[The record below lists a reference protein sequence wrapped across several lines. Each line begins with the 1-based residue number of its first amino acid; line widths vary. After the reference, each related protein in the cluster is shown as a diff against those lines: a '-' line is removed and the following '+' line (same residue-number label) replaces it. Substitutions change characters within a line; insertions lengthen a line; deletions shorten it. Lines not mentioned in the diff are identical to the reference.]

1 MTQPL
6 SKRDGFLKM
15 SEIKQENWLKANRFT
30 TLLIGL
36 AILIFS
42 IPIANLVRTTAPPV
56 LPRLLFLICF
66 TILLLSALFTIGRS
80 RRRLIIAT
88 VLSIPGLVLLGADTI
103 FENDTIKGWAYIF
116 TILFLGYV
124 IVLAIQAFFQ
134 KRAVTKDTIC
144 ASLCVY
150 LLIGV
155 CWAFIYSIIAIF
167 LPDSFNLADSHLEAL
182 QNPNIKVSQ
191 SGLAMYYS
199 FVTLSTLG
207 YGDITPANG
216 ISRVFSYAEAVT
228 GQIYL
233 AVLVARLVG
242 LNIAKALERK
252 K

>member
-1 MTQPL
+1 MTET
-6 SKRDGFLKM
+6 KR
-15 SEIKQENWLKANRFT
+15 ENWLKRNRFT
-30 TLLIGL
+30 TLLLGL
-36 AILIFS
+36 VILIYS
-42 IPIANLVRTTAPPV
+42 IPIANLFRTTVPV
-56 LPRLLFLICF
+56 LEPRLLFVICF
-66 TILLLSALFTIGRS
+66 IILLLSALFTLGRARS
-80 RRRLIIAT
+80 QLIIAT
-88 VLSIPGLVLLGADTI
+88 VFSVPSVVLLVADI
-103 FENDTIKGWAYIF
+103 MFENDTIKGWAYIF

-124 IVLAIQAFFQ
+124 IALAIQAFFQ
-134 KRAVTKDTIC
+134 KRTVTTDTIC
-144 ASLCVY
+144 ASLCAY
-150 LLIGV
+150 LLMGV

-167 LPDSFNLADSHLEAL
+167 LPDSFNLADSHLEAF

-242 LNIAKALERK
+242 LQIAQTLERK
-252 K
+252 E